1 MHQEFPSEKQAVEQM
16 HYIGDKPLAR
26 CACTTSPF
34 SSLLKKHLRNHFL
47 NLSWPLDS
55 LAG

>member
-1 MHQEFPSEKQAVEQM
+1 MHQEFPSEKQAIEQM

-26 CACTTSPF
+26 CACTTSP
-34 SSLLKKHLRNHFL
+34 SSLLKKHFRNHFL

-55 LAG
+55 PAG